1 MPAAAGLRD
10 YRRTSEQVNGAI
22 AGALRYMTETGCTK
36 EEAAK
41 RYGLSVQVLRP
52 SSLAARA
59 KILQPISLRLSEI
72 VVEHDGKPKSGREIF
87 ADAIKAA
94 LARMAELAPT
104 TGKWSKDEERSARQ
118 CLYVIGQARAAGLL
132 DAEDAAAA
140 PLPAELRADHVD
152 TQAHPQDDEWKPS
165 GMLTVIADLEPQAP
179 SDGQP

>member
-1 MPAAAGLRD
+1 MSAPGIGT

-22 AGALRYMTETGCTK
+22 VGALRYMTETGCTK

-41 RYGLSVQVLRP
+41 RYGLHVATLKP

-59 KILQPISLRLSEI
+59 KILQPVTLRLSEI

-94 LARMAELAPT
+94 LAKMAELAPT

-140 PLPAELRADHVD
+140 PLPAELRADHAD
-152 TQAHPQDDEWKPS
+152 HHAQPQDDEWKPS

>member
-1 MPAAAGLRD
+1 MSATAIVGN

-22 AGALRYMTETGCTK
+22 AGALRYMAQTGCTK

-41 RYGLSVQVLRP
+41 RYGINSAVLKP

-59 KILQPISLRLSEI
+59 KILQPITLRLSEI
-72 VVEHDGKPKSGREIF
+72 VVEVNGKPKSGREIF

-94 LARMAELAPT
+94 LAKMAELATT

-140 PLPAELRADHVD
+140 PLPAELRADHAD
-152 TQAHPQDDEWKPS
+152 EHAQPQDDDWKPS
-165 GMLTVIADLEPQAP
+165 GMLTIIADPEPQAP